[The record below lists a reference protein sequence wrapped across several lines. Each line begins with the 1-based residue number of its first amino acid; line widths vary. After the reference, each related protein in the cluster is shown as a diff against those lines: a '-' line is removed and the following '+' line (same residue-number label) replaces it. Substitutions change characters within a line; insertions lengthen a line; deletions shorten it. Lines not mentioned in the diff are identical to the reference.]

1 MTDAP
6 SPASGAPLKLFNSL
20 TRKLEE
26 FRPVHPGEARVY
38 SCGPTVYN
46 YPHIGNMRA
55 YVFADTLGRTLSF
68 KGYKLTHVINITD
81 VGHLTDDADA
91 GEDKLEKAAA
101 EKAQSIWDIARHY
114 TEAYWADVKALNI
127 RQPAHW
133 SIATDYV
140 PQMIE
145 FAKAIADKHCYELD
159 SGLYFNTKTVPDYGR
174 LAREDDLL
182 AEMQKLIQR
191 QKAAKDIAGAKERI
205 DALRKLVI
213 DFIAVIDD
221 FYKRKSLKK
230 YQSLRAIWQVAAEA
244 SEDDFPAA
252 LQRSLNE
259 SRAFFKAPRVEPVAG
274 KRNDEDFAIWRK
286 TPAGETR
293 QMEWDS
299 PWGRGAPGWHLE
311 CSVMS
316 EALLGFPFDIH
327 TGGIDHREIHHPN
340 EIAQNQAHSC
350 SADSGARF
358 WMHNNFLVERSGKMS
373 KSSGEF
379 LRLQLL
385 IDKGYHTLAYRLMCL
400 QAHYRSELE
409 FSWEGLGAALT
420 RLKRLVMAVEK
431 LDPPRNGE
439 VASRSDDGGGARP
452 SADAAQDRPPPPP
465 ASPIPLPVPGR
476 IADLLAKFD
485 AAMSDDLNTPVALTL
500 LEEAAAMKKVD
511 ADQKRAAL
519 AAMDAV
525 LGLNILSLSRA
536 DLRIRPRAA
545 TITEVEIE
553 EILTRRKEARAAKDF
568 ATSDKLRDELI
579 AAGVEVMD
587 GDPLGWDWRL
597 EA

>member
-1 MTDAP
+1 MGGGMTDAP
-6 SPASGAPLKLFNSL
+6 ALPLKLFNSL
-20 TRKLEE
+20 TRSLEIFE
-26 FRPVHPGEARVY
+26 PVHPGEARVY

-55 YVFADTLGRTLSF
+55 YVFADTLGRTLSY

-145 FAKAIADKHCYELD
+145 FAKAIADRHCYELD
-159 SGLYFNTKTVPDYGR
+159 GGLYFDTTTVSDYGR
-174 LAREDDLL
+174 LARHGTDEG
-182 AEMQKLIQR
+182 ES
-191 QKAAKDIAGAKERI
+191 RI
-205 DALRKLVI
+205 D
-213 DFIAVIDD
+213 
-221 FYKRKSLKK
+221 
-230 YQSLRAIWQVAAEA
+230 
-244 SEDDFPAA
+244 
-252 LQRSLNE
+252 
-259 SRAFFKAPRVEPVAG
+259 PVDG
-274 KRNDEDFAIWRK
+274 KRAPADFAIWRR
-286 TPAGETR
+286 TPPGEKR

-350 SADSGARF
+350 SDASGARL

-379 LRLQLL
+379 LRVQLL
-385 IDKGYHTLAYRLMCL
+385 IDKGYHPLAYRLMCL

-420 RLKRLVMAVEK
+420 RLKRLVMA
-431 LDPPRNGE
+431 
-439 VASRSDDGGGARP
+439 
-452 SADAAQDRPPPPP
+452 AAPVREAEAIDVTDRR
-465 ASPIPLPVPGR
+465 L
-476 IADLLAKFD
+476 ADLLARFD

-500 LEEAAAMKKVD
+500 LEETAAMKKID
-511 ADQKRAAL
+511 AGQKRATL

-525 LGLNILSLSRA
+525 LGLDLLTIDRA
-536 DLRIRPRAA
+536 DLRVRPKAA
-545 TITEVEIE
+545 TIAEDEIE
-553 EILTRRKEARAAKDF
+553 AILARRKDARAAKDF
-568 ATSDKLRDELI
+568 VASDALRDELG
-579 AAGVEVMD
+579 AAGIEVMD
-587 GDPLGWDWRL
+587 GDPLGWEWRL
-597 EA
+597 DN

>member
-1 MTDAP
+1 MTDTP
-6 SPASGAPLKLFNSL
+6 VPLRLFNSL
-20 TRKLEE
+20 TRQLEE

-55 YVFADTLGRTLSF
+55 YVFADTLGRTLSY

-101 EKAQSIWDIARHY
+101 ERAQSIWDIAKHY
-114 TEAYWADVKALNI
+114 TEAYWADVKALGI

-140 PQMIE
+140 PAMIE
-145 FAKAIADKHCYELD
+145 FAKAIADRHCYELD
-159 SGLYFNTKTVPDYGR
+159 GGLYFDTTTVADYGR
-174 LAREDDLL
+174 LARHGTDEG
-182 AEMQKLIQR
+182 ES
-191 QKAAKDIAGAKERI
+191 RI
-205 DALRKLVI
+205 D
-213 DFIAVIDD
+213 
-221 FYKRKSLKK
+221 
-230 YQSLRAIWQVAAEA
+230 
-244 SEDDFPAA
+244 P
-252 LQRSLNE
+252 
-259 SRAFFKAPRVEPVAG
+259 VEG
-274 KRNDEDFAIWRK
+274 KRHAADFAIWRK

-293 QMEWDS
+293 QMEWES

-350 SADSGARF
+350 STDSGARM

-379 LRLQLL
+379 LRVQLL
-385 IDKGYHTLAYRLMCL
+385 IDKGYHPLAYRLMCL

-409 FSWEGLGAALT
+409 FSWDGLGAALT
-420 RLKRLVMAVEK
+420 RLKRMLKVIEVQRSKEHEK
-431 LDPPRNGE
+431 TGQQ
-439 VASRSDDGGGARP
+439 VP
-452 SADAAQDRPPPPP
+452 SQKDAK
-465 ASPIPLPVPGR
+465 PLPR
-476 IADLLAKFD
+476 SEWHRF
-485 AAMSDDLNTPVALTL
+485 AAFGYLDDFEAAISDDLNTPKALPII
-500 LEEAAAMKKVD
+500 EAILGDSAISLTDRWEMIATVD
-511 ADQKRAAL
+511 E
-519 AAMDAV
+519 V
-525 LGLNILSLSRA
+525 LGLNILQMDRA
-536 DLRIRPRAA
+536 DLRVRPKPA
-545 TITEVEIE
+545 TITDEEIE
-553 EILTRRKEARAAKDF
+553 AALTKRKEARAAKDF
-568 ATSDKLRDELI
+568 AASDALRDELI

-597 EA
+597 AN

>member
-1 MTDAP
+1 MTDASAP
-6 SPASGAPLKLFNSL
+6 PISASPLKLFNSL
-20 TRKLEE
+20 TRSLEIFE
-26 FRPVHPGEARVY
+26 PVHPGEARVY

-101 EKAQSIWDIARHY
+101 EKAQSIWDIARHF

-159 SGLYFNTKTVPDYGR
+159 GGLYFDTTTVSDYGR
-174 LAREDDLL
+174 LARHGTDEG
-182 AEMQKLIQR
+182 ES
-191 QKAAKDIAGAKERI
+191 RI
-205 DALRKLVI
+205 D
-213 DFIAVIDD
+213 
-221 FYKRKSLKK
+221 
-230 YQSLRAIWQVAAEA
+230 
-244 SEDDFPAA
+244 
-252 LQRSLNE
+252 
-259 SRAFFKAPRVEPVAG
+259 PVDG
-274 KRNDEDFAIWRK
+274 KRHPADFAIWRK
-286 TPAGETR
+286 TPAGEKR

-350 SADSGARF
+350 SDTSGARF

-379 LRLQLL
+379 LRVRLL
-385 IDKGYHTLAYRLMCL
+385 VDKGYHPLAYRLMCL

-409 FSWEGLGAALT
+409 FSWAGLGAALT
-420 RLKRLVMAVEK
+420 RLKRLVMAAA
-431 LDPPRNGE
+431 PARNAE
-439 VASRSDDGGGARP
+439 VA
-452 SADAAQDRPPPPP
+452 AATDRR
-465 ASPIPLPVPGR
+465 LT
-476 IADLLAKFD
+476 DLLAKFD

-500 LEEAAAMKKVD
+500 IEEAAAMKKID
-511 ADQKRAAL
+511 AGEKHATL

-525 LGLNILSLSRA
+525 LGLNLLTIERS
-536 DLRIRPRAA
+536 DLRIRPKSA
-545 TITEVEIE
+545 TIAEGEIE
-553 EILTRRKEARAAKDF
+553 AILVRRKEARAAKDF
-568 ATSDKLRDELI
+568 AASDALRDELL

-597 EA
+597 GD